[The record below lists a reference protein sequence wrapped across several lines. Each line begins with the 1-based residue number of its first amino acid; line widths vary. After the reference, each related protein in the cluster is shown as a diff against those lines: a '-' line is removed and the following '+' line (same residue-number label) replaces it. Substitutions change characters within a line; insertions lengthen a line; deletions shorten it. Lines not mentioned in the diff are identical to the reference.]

1 MGRAAKPVRNAPIDD
16 DGPASQRPRDTGRT
30 PRGERAAR
38 TTQDDDARSPRDQD
52 AVLTPQDRAFLD
64 APPGDV
70 DGDGDDSDTNASDEA
85 GLAPAAPPGDLFDRV
100 GRFLLMK
107 GFPHEAL
114 PGREF
119 HAVRYDVAH
128 TSLRVILES
137 NDEGERSCVL
147 ALAMLP
153 VRVPE
158 RRRTAVAEALCR
170 INFVTGNGVFEM
182 DFRDGEIRVRT
193 FADLGAG
200 YADAIV
206 DRALGSAIGGAD
218 KYFAALMAV
227 AYGNADPAQVLELA
241 QRGEGRGLQ

>member
-1 MGRAAKPVRNAPIDD
+1 MGRAAKPVRKVPIAE
-16 DGPASQRPRDTGRT
+16 DG
-30 PRGERAAR
+30 
-38 TTQDDDARSPRDQD
+38 
-52 AVLTPQDRAFLD
+52 L
-64 APPGDV
+64 APPGDG
-70 DGDGDDSDTNASDEA
+70 DGDGDVGDTNACDAA
-85 GLAPAAPPGDLFDRV
+85 GLAPDTPHGDLFDRV
-100 GRFLLMK
+100 GRFLRGK

-119 HAVRYDVAH
+119 HAVRYDIAH
-128 TSLRVILES
+128 ASLRVILES
-137 NDEGERSCVL
+137 SDEGERACVL

-170 INFVTGNGVFEM
+170 INYVTGNGVFEM

-241 QRGEGRGLQ
+241 QKGDERGLQ